1 MECSVIYE
9 RVRNCKVLQT
19 AVDQIID
26 GITNLFDVYSNIVLV
41 NLFKYF
47 YKYLFMYL
55 FNFSYLIFLE
65 KIKSYNDPETC
76 LTNFKD
82 IENVYKDKYS
92 PAVISSDIKTR
103 KR

>member
-1 MECSVIYE
+1 
-9 RVRNCKVLQT
+9 
-19 AVDQIID
+19 
-26 GITNLFDVYSNIVLV
+26 
-41 NLFKYF
+41 
-47 YKYLFMYL
+47 MYL

-65 KIKSYNDPETC
+65 KTKSYNDPETC

-103 KR
+103 KRLGKILEEKFCMISPTKISFDIDINWKTKKFNKYRS